1 MAARLNRLH
10 QDSVRKKIQASQ
22 LVRVL
27 QDEALG
33 RTELA
38 DGQRESAKF
47 LLNKSLGNPPEQQDV
62 NLTGDI
68 SLSVAFVAS
77 RTG

>member
-1 MAARLNRLH
+1 MAARLNNRH
-10 QDSVRKKIQASQ
+10 QESVRAKIQASH

-47 LLNKSLGNPPEQQDV
+47 LLNKSLGNPPEQKDV

-68 SLSVAFVAS
+68 SLAVSFVAS